1 MGKIAIQYHVE
12 ASILF
17 QGGSVIRPRFVPLF
31 LALLSAATLMLL
43 LSCSAL
49 DAVMKDA
56 VQKPRVSFT
65 SAELTGLTFADADLL
80 FVLEIENPN
89 SFGVHM
95 AGFDYDFRI
104 DEATFVSG
112 VSENRLDIDAGGSS
126 MVELPVNVA
135 YRDLFSSYSSL
146 IDKDEST
153 YQIVCGFIFDLP
165 VLGRIRIPVN
175 REGEIPVRRM
185 PKIRY
190 GGLEL
195 TNLSFTEAELELAMY
210 LDNPN
215 GLSLNLSSLTYDLEI
230 NQSPWIKGG
239 LQHTVEIGEHEEG
252 LIRLPFTFDLIQ
264 IGMGAYNLLR
274 DNEPLEYRV
283 SGDYGFITS
292 VPLIG
297 EVGSDF
303 DVTGLTQVF
312 NE

>member
-1 MGKIAIQYHVE
+1 M
-12 ASILF
+12 
-17 QGGSVIRPRFVPLF
+17 RPRFVPVFIALF
-31 LALLSAATLMLL
+31 SAAVPMLF

-49 DAVMKDA
+49 DAVMKDT
-56 VQKPRVSFT
+56 VQKPRVSFR

-80 FVLEIENPN
+80 FVLEVENPN

-112 VSENRLDIDAGGSS
+112 VSEDRLDIDAGGSS
-126 MVELPVNVA
+126 MVELPVNVD
-135 YRDLFSSYSSL
+135 YSDLFSSFSSL

-153 YQIVCGFIFDLP
+153 YQIACGFTFDLP
-165 VLGRIRIPVN
+165 VLGRIRIPVS
-175 REGEIPVRRM
+175 REGEIPVLRF

-190 GGLEL
+190 GGLKV
-195 TNLSFTEAELELAMY
+195 TNLTFTRAELELSMH

-215 GLSLNLSSLTYDLEI
+215 ALSLNLSSLAYDLEI
-230 NQSPWIKGG
+230 NQSPWVEGG

-252 LIRLPFTFDLIQ
+252 VIRLPFTLNLIE
-264 IGMGAYNLLR
+264 IGMGAYDILR
-274 DNEPLEYRV
+274 EKKPVEYRV
-283 SGDYGFITS
+283 SGDYGFTTS

-303 DVTGLTQVF
+303 LVSGVTQIF
-312 NE
+312 Q

>member
-1 MGKIAIQYHVE
+1 M
-12 ASILF
+12 
-17 QGGSVIRPRFVPLF
+17 RPRFVPVFIALF
-31 LALLSAATLMLL
+31 SAAVLMLF

-49 DAVMKDA
+49 DAVMKDT
-56 VQKPRVSFT
+56 VQKPRVSFR
-65 SAELTGLTFADADLL
+65 SAELTGLTFAEADLL

-112 VSENRLDIDAGGSS
+112 VSEDRLEIDAGGSS
-126 MVELPVNVA
+126 MVELPVNVD
-135 YRDLFSSYSSL
+135 YSDLFSSFSSL

-153 YQIVCGFIFDLP
+153 YQIACGFTFDLP
-165 VLGRIRIPVN
+165 VLGRIRIPVS
-175 REGEIPVRRM
+175 REGEIPVLRF

-190 GGLEL
+190 GGLKV
-195 TNLSFTEAELELAMY
+195 TNLTFTRAELELSMH

-215 GLSLNLSSLTYDLEI
+215 ALSLNLSSLAYDLEI
-230 NQSPWIKGG
+230 NQSPWVEGG

-252 LIRLPFTFDLIQ
+252 VIRLPFTLNLIE
-264 IGMGAYNLLR
+264 IGMGAYDILR
-274 DNEPLEYRV
+274 EKKPVEYRV
-283 SGDYGFITS
+283 SGDYGFTTS

-303 DVTGLTQVF
+303 LVSGVTQIF
-312 NE
+312 Q